1 MTSRERIEKALNFEE
16 PDRPP
21 HFEQMYELVEEAF
34 GESFPEESDF
44 VGTTLSER
52 DKLFEKCA
60 SLYAKTI
67 EKFEWDGVLVWLP
80 ARRTDAQY
88 EFIPYLKNF
97 LGPDIYVGSFIW
109 SSAICIDT
117 VDDYMQ
123 FSIDLHEN
131 RQRLRDWAE
140 EMLEDALIHADK
152 LINAGCDMIDIAND
166 YAFNAG
172 PFISPDDFAELAT
185 PYMKRLVSFIKS
197 KGVKVILHSD
207 GNLIPIIDQI
217 IEIAPD
223 VLQSIDPMA
232 GMDIAEVK
240 KLTYGKISL
249 MGNVQCSYLQ
259 EGPRSMIE
267 ESAEYA
273 IQHASPGGGFIFS
286 SSNTI
291 FKGLPLENYEIMVD
305 YFHKRFQ

>member
-1 MTSRERIEKALNFEE
+1 
-16 PDRPP
+16 
-21 HFEQMYELVEEAF
+21 
-34 GESFPEESDF
+34 
-44 VGTTLSER
+44 
-52 DKLFEKCA
+52 
-60 SLYAKTI
+60 
-67 EKFEWDGVLVWLP
+67 
-80 ARRTDAQY
+80 
-88 EFIPYLKNF
+88 
-97 LGPDIYVGSFIW
+97 
-109 SSAICIDT
+109 
-117 VDDYMQ
+117 
-123 FSIDLHEN
+123 
-131 RQRLRDWAE
+131 
-140 EMLEDALIHADK
+140 
-152 LINAGCDMIDIAND
+152 MIDIAND